1 WDSVT
6 MKSAAAVRAQVACLQ
21 ELAEAGL
28 VTAGKD
34 ISNPGLIGSLGMLL
48 EVSGCGAVIA
58 VGRIP
63 APDLEANGIT
73 FDHWLRMYPGM
84 GFVLT
89 VRPEDAEEVCRR
101 FEAVGMAAAEIGEVD
116 GSRRLSIAGPD
127 GEATVFDFAG
137 DGITRLAPCRG
148 GGP

>member
-1 WDSVT
+1 
-6 MKSAAAVRAQVACLQ
+6 MVAI
-21 ELAEAGL
+21 
-28 VTAGKD
+28 D
-34 ISNPGLIGSLGMLL
+34 
-48 EVSGCGAVIA
+48 
-58 VGRIP
+58 RIP
-63 APDLEANGIT
+63 APDLEAHGIT

-89 VRPEDAEEVCRR
+89 VRPEHVDEVCRR
-101 FEAVGMAAAEIGEVD
+101 FGTVGMAASEIGEVD
-116 GSRRLSIAGPD
+116 GSQRLSIAGPD